1 MEYKVK
7 IAAFE
12 GPLDLL
18 LHLIDKNKI
27 DLYDIPIA
35 ELTRQ
40 YMDYIEESKEFNI
53 EVATEFLVMAAKLLN
68 IKSKMLLPSNFE
80 ILKSDEI
87 VEADEIDPRDELR
100 QHLLIYQKFQRAGQ
114 KLNSMLS
121 SEEKFIKRQPLKL
134 SRKILPPQNLSIK
147 KLIRAFKIAIT
158 ENDEI
163 SIPKVLVSPEKF
175 NVKDKISEILL
186 LIKKNG
192 TVKLSELFT
201 SNNASECVAAFLA
214 LLELIKRRQVMAEQS
229 MPFSEIIIKNFSK

>member
-1 MEYKVK
+1 
-7 IAAFE
+7 
-12 GPLDLL
+12 
-18 LHLIDKNKI
+18 
-27 DLYDIPIA
+27 
-35 ELTRQ
+35 
-40 YMDYIEESKEFNI
+40 
-53 EVATEFLVMAAKLLN
+53 
-68 IKSKMLLPSNFE
+68 
-80 ILKSDEI
+80 
-87 VEADEIDPRDELR
+87 
-100 QHLLIYQKFQRAGQ
+100 
-114 KLNSMLS
+114 MLS

-201 SNNASECVAAFLA
+201 SNNDSECVAAFLA